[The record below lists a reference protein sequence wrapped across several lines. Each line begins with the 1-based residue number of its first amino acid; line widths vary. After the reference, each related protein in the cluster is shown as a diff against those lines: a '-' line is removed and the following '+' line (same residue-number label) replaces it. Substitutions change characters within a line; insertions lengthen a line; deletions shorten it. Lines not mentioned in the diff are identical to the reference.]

1 MRAAVAIA
9 QDPDN
14 PLDCLEVR
22 DVPLPETP
30 EGWVRVQVK
39 ASSLNQHDL
48 WTLRGVGHD
57 PENIPIILGCDVA
70 GVTEDGREVI
80 LHPMIAD
87 ADAGA
92 GDETLDPRRAL
103 LSERHDGGFA
113 EYITVPE
120 RCLIDKPKHLSF
132 DEAACLP
139 VAWGTA
145 FRMLFGRAQAKPGES
160 VLVQGAGGGVTS
172 AAIALAAAA
181 GLRVFVTS
189 RSEEKR
195 LQALELGATAV
206 FASGERLPERVDYI
220 IETVGEATWAH
231 SLKCL
236 KPGGAIVVC
245 GATTGFDPS
254 ADLARVF
261 YQQLRVLGSTGS
273 TLEESRAMARFV
285 ELKGLRPRIDRTLD
299 LEQIGDGFAAMA
311 DGDLNGKIV
320 VTIQHSQDRRST

>member
-14 PLDCLEVR
+14 PLDCLRVR
-22 DVPLPETP
+22 EVPLPEAP

-57 PENIPIILGCDVA
+57 PENIPIVLGCDVA

-80 LHPMIAD
+80 LHPVIAD
-87 ADAGA
+87 PDAGA

-113 EYITVPE
+113 EYIAVPE

-132 DEAACLP
+132 EEAACLP

-195 LQALELGATAV
+195 LQALELGAAAV

-220 IETVGEATWAH
+220 VETVGEATWAH

-236 KPGGAIVVC
+236 KPGGAVVVC

-273 TLEESRAMARFV
+273 TLEESRAVARFV

-320 VTIQHSQDRRST
+320 VTI